1 MNISE
6 IARKM
11 TISIIIIGLV
21 SILASII
28 YYRSLDFL
36 PFLLGVLIGS
46 TTSILKVYLLKRAVD
61 KALTME
67 EGKGKNYIALQH
79 ILRLGLSAVALL
91 IGALFTNISIWGVVV
106 GILAFQASTYIANF
120 TNKNKNNIK
129 KQEETNS

>member
-1 MNISE
+1 MI
-6 IARKM
+6 
-11 TISIIIIGLV
+11 
-21 SILASII
+21 
-28 YYRSLDFL
+28 F
-36 PFLLGVLIGS
+36 GS